1 MAKADSIGKGLGG
14 FFSSPFG
21 LGILALGAL
30 FIFRDKISEF
40 FQSGF
45 DTIGSSL
52 APNININVE
61 TPSFDFGNLFN
72 GHDPTDHEHELV
84 PDTGLLGQE
93 EILVCECGTSIVQDV
108 QGNVQQ
114 QCIPCA
120 EKTIITGG
128 IPDSDPP
135 IVIGDF
141 NPFDTIGD
149 ETGIVVAPK
158 DEFGLGGGPTFV
170 SGVTTF
176 GDNLVDTLSE
186 VLSIF
191 PDLSASQARDTLEEF
206 PGLTGSQF
214 RLIDP
219 DVINITGG

>member
-21 LGILALGAL
+21 LGLLALGAI

-45 DTIGSSL
+45 D
-52 APNININVE
+52 
-61 TPSFDFGNLFN
+61 
-72 GHDPTDHEHELV
+72 
-84 PDTGLLGQE
+84 
-93 EILVCECGTSIVQDV
+93 SIVAGLGGVNLNILPSIELPSVELPSGEGILDSLLDKFKGIQLPDIF
-108 QGNVQQ
+108 GA
-114 QCIPCA
+114 PTPDPP
-120 EKTIITGG
+120 EPLITFVTGTV
-128 IPDSDPP
+128 PESAPP

-158 DEFGLGGGPTFV
+158 DEFGLVTVTPGSTFT
-170 SGVTTF
+170 GAGITTF

-191 PDLSASQARDTLEEF
+191 PQLTASQARDALEEN

-214 RLIDP
+214 RLINP
-219 DVINITGG
+219 DIINITGLL

>member
-1 MAKADSIGKGLGG
+1 MVKADSIGKGLGG

-21 LGILALGAL
+21 LGLLALGAI

-45 DTIGSSL
+45 ESIGSGL
-52 APNININVE
+52 GGVNLNILPSVE
-61 TPSFDFGNLFN
+61 LPSVDLPSFEFPSFQLPDIFGAPSEPVPQEPLITSTF
-72 GHDPTDHEHELV
+72 GTV
-84 PDTGLLGQE
+84 PD
-93 EILVCECGTSIVQDV
+93 S
-108 QGNVQQ
+108 
-114 QCIPCA
+114 A
-120 EKTIITGG
+120 
-128 IPDSDPP
+128 PP

-158 DEFGLGGGPTFV
+158 DEFGLVEVTPGSTFT
-170 SGVTTF
+170 GAGITTF

-191 PDLSASQARDTLEEF
+191 PNLTASQARDALEEN

-219 DVINITGG
+219 DIINITGLL

>member
-1 MAKADSIGKGLGG
+1 MVKADSIGKGLGG

-21 LGILALGAL
+21 LGLLALGAI

-45 DTIGSSL
+45 ESIGSGL
-52 APNININVE
+52 GGVNLNILPSVE
-61 TPSFDFGNLFN
+61 LPSVDLPSFELPSFEFPSFQLPDIFGAPEEPAPQEPLITTTF
-72 GHDPTDHEHELV
+72 GTV
-84 PDTGLLGQE
+84 PE
-93 EILVCECGTSIVQDV
+93 S
-108 QGNVQQ
+108 
-114 QCIPCA
+114 A
-120 EKTIITGG
+120 
-128 IPDSDPP
+128 PP

-141 NPFDTIGD
+141 NPFATIGD

-158 DEFGLGGGPTFV
+158 DEFGLVEVTPGSTFT
-170 SGVTTF
+170 GAGITTF

-191 PDLSASQARDTLEEF
+191 PQLSASQARDALEEF

-219 DVINITGG
+219 DIINITGQL

>member
-1 MAKADSIGKGLGG
+1 MVKADSIGKGLGG

-21 LGILALGAL
+21 LGLLALGAL
-30 FIFRDKISEF
+30 FIFRDKISQF
-40 FQSGF
+40 VQSGLESVGSG
-45 DTIGSSL
+45 IGGS
-52 APNININVE
+52 ININLPDLPALPDLPDLPGL
-61 TPSFDFGNLFN
+61 PSLPDIFGDIF
-72 GHDPTDHEHELV
+72 GGKPTAPEPQPPLITSTTGTV
-84 PDTGLLGQE
+84 PP
-93 EILVCECGTSIVQDV
+93 S
-108 QGNVQQ
+108 
-114 QCIPCA
+114 A
-120 EKTIITGG
+120 
-128 IPDSDPP
+128 PP

-158 DEFGLGGGPTFV
+158 DEFGLGGGLTFV

-191 PDLSASQARDTLEEF
+191 PNLTASQARDALEEN

-214 RLIDP
+214 RFINP
-219 DVINITGG
+219 DIINITGLL